1 MCLLRKLVIYILNF
15 LLDINFFCTRYF
27 CTYSCTFL
35 HHSMIPAC
43 IIFLSLGTISAYTFH
58 LIGRLIQICNTESAS
73 SSGDDS
79 ERVTSLGQLW
89 DREIG
94 ESTSYL
100 ITLVCFLVCYGT
112 CLAYSIVLGDTFGSL
127 VNSAGVT
134 VRGLDGIVLSLMSY

>member
-1 MCLLRKLVIYILNF
+1 
-15 LLDINFFCTRYF
+15 
-27 CTYSCTFL
+27 
-35 HHSMIPAC
+35 MIPAC

-58 LIGRLIQICNTESAS
+58 LIGRLIQICNTESAL

-94 ESTSYL
+94 KSTSYL